1 MKTIAL
7 IIAYIITNVIVAQSV
22 FVSEEHLV
30 LNDSIQLPGTLKFQA
45 ELKQQPLV
53 IYIQGS
59 GDPDRN
65 GNQPAFNVNSD
76 YINQLG
82 NALAEQNIAFYS
94 FDKRNVTKTNLK
106 FLKQKY
112 LFSDLATDVTKVIDA
127 FKDDNRFSSITLI
140 GHSQGSL
147 VAMLALNSHVDK
159 FVSLAG
165 LSDTVDKAFVRQI
178 TNQSNELG
186 DVAKQHIEELKTTGD
201 IKEINPYL
209 VSLFA
214 KANHEFLIDYF
225 KYNPSEEIKKINL
238 PILILN
244 GTKDIQVPI
253 DDAKILHEANPKSK
267 LVLIE
272 DMNHVLKTIEKD
284 EDNLKSYYTPDYP
297 LSLELITLITEFV
310 KE

>member
-112 LFSDLATDVTKVIDA
+112 LFSDLATDVTKVIDE

-178 TNQSNELG
+178 TNQSKELG